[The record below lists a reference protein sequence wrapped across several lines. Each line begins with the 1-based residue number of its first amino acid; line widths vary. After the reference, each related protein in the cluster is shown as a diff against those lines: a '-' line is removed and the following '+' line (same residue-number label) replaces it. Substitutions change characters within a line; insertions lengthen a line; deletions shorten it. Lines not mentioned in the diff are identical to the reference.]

1 MAAIFLILSVIVYSQ
16 FQIPTTETMNIFIAR
31 TDEEILRCYP
41 VMALLRPHLTPD
53 TFLAAV
59 RTQQPEGYML
69 AGGVD
74 GQVVVVAG
82 YRVQHMLSRGKF
94 MYVDDLVTD
103 GARRSHGYGEQMF
116 GWLKNIARS
125 EGCSLLDLDSGVQR
139 MAAHR
144 FYFRQRMTIPAY
156 HFSMPLDIVP
166 DSAGG
171 AG

>member
-1 MAAIFLILSVIVYSQ
+1 
-16 FQIPTTETMNIFIAR
+16 MNIFIAR

-41 VMALLRPHLTPD
+41 VMAQLRPNLLPD

-59 RTQQPEGYML
+59 RTQQPEGYIV
-69 AGGVD
+69 AGGELD
-74 GQVVVVAG
+74 NRVVVVAG

-103 GARRSHGYGEQMF
+103 SAVRSHGYGEQMF
-116 GWLKNIARS
+116 EWLKNTARS

-156 HFSMPLDIVP
+156 HFSQSLDSLP

-171 AG
+171 AR